1 VFSNQWLLNE
11 TRHQERAMAGIRPTS
26 NLIAFPK
33 RDKRRKTSVN
43 NWVFRIVEN
52 NDDLVSAL
60 SVILESYKSVVAGQP
75 VSHAEVIRQV
85 EHILTIA
92 RDVRWNAI
100 W

>member
-1 VFSNQWLLNE
+1 
-11 TRHQERAMAGIRPTS
+11 MARIKRTS
-26 NLIAFPK
+26 NLIAFPM
-33 RDKRRKTSVN
+33 RDRRRETAVN

-60 SVILESYKSVVAGQP
+60 CVILESYKDVVAGQP

-85 EHILTIA
+85 EQILTNA
-92 RDVRWNAI
+92 RDVMWNAI